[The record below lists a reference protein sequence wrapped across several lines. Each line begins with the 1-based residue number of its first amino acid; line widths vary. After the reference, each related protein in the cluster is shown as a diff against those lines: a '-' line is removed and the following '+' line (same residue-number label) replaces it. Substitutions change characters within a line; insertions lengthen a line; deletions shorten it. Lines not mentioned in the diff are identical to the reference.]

1 MKLADI
7 AEIVK
12 MDISTISRVT
22 NSKYAETFFGTFLL
36 KDLFSEA
43 YRKDNGE
50 MISTK
55 VIKQKLKEIINLE
68 NKSNPYTDD
77 KLCNLLGED
86 EYHIARR
93 TVTKYREELKITTS
107 KYRREL

>member
-1 MKLADI
+1 
-7 AEIVK
+7 
-12 MDISTISRVT
+12 MDISTISRVS
-22 NSKYAETFFGTFLL
+22 NSKYVQTFFGTLLL

-50 MISTK
+50 VISTK
-55 VIKQKLKEIINLE
+55 VIKQRLKEIINME
-68 NKSNPYTDD
+68 DKRNPLTDE

-93 TVTKYREELKITTS
+93 TVAKYREGLGIETS